1 MFDESRKNR
10 MRMSSPKRPRRTKST
25 CASSPSDSAKVIRNI
40 ETTKQRLEQLAE
52 KYKGI
57 NANADKYVEHPPVP
71 DKNLSIV

>member
-10 MRMSSPKRPRRTKST
+10 RRM
-25 CASSPSDSAKVIRNI
+25 SSPSDSATVIRNI

-71 DKNLSIV
+71 DKNLSIVKQKKSVPSS

>member
-10 MRMSSPKRPRRTKST
+10 MRMSSP
-25 CASSPSDSAKVIRNI
+25 SDSATVIRNI

>member
-1 MFDESRKNR
+1 MKAYFPSLQISEEPFFDR
-10 MRMSSPKRPRRTKST
+10 
-25 CASSPSDSAKVIRNI
+25 DIRNI